1 MALLV
6 YKFSDYE
13 HTAEREQYRAICKQ
27 LKSLYAENEGL
38 CIFIANYNIYDC
50 ELDGIL
56 IKNDAI
62 MCVEFKNYGGT
73 VIAVDNGNWKLSD
86 GTIIKGGSRKSV
98 YQQANINHVAIKRGL
113 KDGNVLSAKTLQ
125 NVAAL
130 VVFHQPIILEN
141 RLSQKT
147 QSWLHICDE
156 SSFIEKVED
165 ITSKTTNLSN
175 NDILELVDK
184 MALDEDYLDNN
195 YSNIEVLKDD
205 TVLSVDCNSQEEP
218 YSLNE
223 TLKQKIHE
231 DKSFS
236 ILSNVI
242 ADEESMDEEKQGLT
256 SFVNQIVKTII
267 GEGKCRVFVVKSRDA
282 YALFEEHDIHLSQ
295 KYIIVLEGSNIES
308 YCQKLSKFTN
318 HVVQKFN
325 TNLIYWQDGPNM
337 DDIAIETSDVT
348 EIQQSST
355 DIDLSS
361 QVLAPKILSPRKC
374 KTVLPHWL
382 DIFLFSNMQA
392 SYAPEHNRY
401 EYNLDL
407 NQDEIKVYLG
417 TYFPRSYAET
427 FCIYDNI
434 LSNKSYLNMLNEQ
447 NVINILD
454 IGCGTGGELFGV
466 ITSITKYLSSPKV
479 INIYACDGNAQAL
492 EALEEICNVS
502 KVHTHHQINLTTVRK
517 LYALKTKLD
526 TKEIEKFSYDIILC
540 NKVICE
546 LISKKIMSDNAYTKI
561 VNSLSPLLSDVGL
574 LLILDVTTKDEHT
587 GYYYPQIMNKGLNNF
602 VSHSSVFQT
611 LLPIS
616 CVGNDKCENLC
627 FMQQIFYVSHSRK
640 NADES
645 KVCYRILCRK
655 NLSIKL
661 LPSDIQPGK
670 YVINKNK
677 FKQGDDA
684 SVCKM
689 IQGERIIDPFN
700 INL

>member
-13 HTAEREQYRAICKQ
+13 YTAEREQYRSVCKL
-27 LKSLYAENEGL
+27 LKSLYAEKDDL
-38 CIFIANYNIYDC
+38 CIFIANYSIYDC
-50 ELDGIL
+50 EVDGIL
-56 IKNDAI
+56 FKNDAI
-62 MCVEFKNYGGT
+62 MCIEFKNYGGT

-86 GTIIKGGSRKSV
+86 GTIIKGGFRRTV
-98 YQQANINHVAIKRGL
+98 YQQANLNHVAIKRGL
-113 KDGNVLSAKTLQ
+113 KDGNILSAKTLQ
-125 NVAAL
+125 NVASL

-141 RLSQKT
+141 KLSQKT
-147 QSWLHICDE
+147 QSWLHVCDDF
-156 SSFIEKVED
+156 SFIEKVED
-165 ITSKTTNLSN
+165 ITNKTINLSN
-175 NDILELVDK
+175 KDILGLIDK
-184 MALDEDYLDNN
+184 MALNEEYLDKN
-195 YSNIEVLKDD
+195 YSNIEVLKEDPILD
-205 TVLSVDCNSQEEP
+205 IVSTSQGKLS
-218 YSLNE
+218 SLNE
-223 TLKQKIHE
+223 TFQKKKCE

-236 ILSNVI
+236 ILSNIIV
-242 ADEESMDEEKQGLT
+242 DEESLDEEKQGLS

-267 GEGKCRVFVVKSRDA
+267 GEDKCREFVMYSRDA
-282 YALFEEHDIHLSQ
+282 FSLFEEHNILLSQ
-295 KYIIVLEGSNIES
+295 KYLIVLYGNNIEY

-318 HVVQKFN
+318 HSVQRIN
-325 TNLIYWQDGPNM
+325 SNLIWWQYGPS
-337 DDIAIETSDVT
+337 IEKIKIEASGVV
-348 EIQQSST
+348 EKQQAMPNIDSSRKG
-355 DIDLSS
+355 DAAQIISF
-361 QVLAPKILSPRKC
+361 RKC
-374 KTVLPHWL
+374 KTILPHWL

-392 SYAPEHNRY
+392 AYAPEYNRY

-407 NQDEIKVYLG
+407 NQNEIKVYLG

-434 LSNKSYLNMLNEQ
+434 LNNKSYKNILNEQ
-447 NVINILD
+447 TEINILD
-454 IGCGTGGELFGV
+454 VGCGTGGEILG
-466 ITSITKYLSSPKV
+466 IISSITKHLSSPKI
-479 INIYACDGNAQAL
+479 INICACDGNEQAL
-492 EALEEICNVS
+492 EALEAICLAS
-502 KVHTHHQINLTTVRK
+502 KLHTHHQINLTTVRK
-517 LYALKTKLD
+517 LFVFQTMLD
-526 TKEIEKFSYDIILC
+526 TKEIDGTFYDIILC

-546 LISKKIMSDNAYTKI
+546 LISKKIILDNAYAKI
-561 VNSLSPLLSDVGL
+561 ANSLSPLLSDIGL

-587 GYYYPQIMNKGLNNF
+587 GHYYPQIMNKGLNNF
-602 VSHSSVFQT
+602 VSNSSVVQT
-611 LLPIS
+611 LLPMS
-616 CVGNDKCENLC
+616 CAVNDKCENLC

>member
-62 MCVEFKNYGGT
+62 MCVEFKNYGGN

-223 TLKQKIHE
+223 TLK
-231 DKSFS
+231 
-236 ILSNVI
+236 
-242 ADEESMDEEKQGLT
+242 
-256 SFVNQIVKTII
+256 
-267 GEGKCRVFVVKSRDA
+267 
-282 YALFEEHDIHLSQ
+282 
-295 KYIIVLEGSNIES
+295 
-308 YCQKLSKFTN
+308 
-318 HVVQKFN
+318 
-325 TNLIYWQDGPNM
+325 P
-337 DDIAIETSDVT
+337 
-348 EIQQSST
+348 
-355 DIDLSS
+355 
-361 QVLAPKILSPRKC
+361 
-374 KTVLPHWL
+374 
-382 DIFLFSNMQA
+382 
-392 SYAPEHNRY
+392 
-401 EYNLDL
+401 
-407 NQDEIKVYLG
+407 
-417 TYFPRSYAET
+417 
-427 FCIYDNI
+427 
-434 LSNKSYLNMLNEQ
+434 
-447 NVINILD
+447 
-454 IGCGTGGELFGV
+454 
-466 ITSITKYLSSPKV
+466 
-479 INIYACDGNAQAL
+479 
-492 EALEEICNVS
+492 
-502 KVHTHHQINLTTVRK
+502 
-517 LYALKTKLD
+517 
-526 TKEIEKFSYDIILC
+526 
-540 NKVICE
+540 
-546 LISKKIMSDNAYTKI
+546 
-561 VNSLSPLLSDVGL
+561 
-574 LLILDVTTKDEHT
+574 
-587 GYYYPQIMNKGLNNF
+587 
-602 VSHSSVFQT
+602 
-611 LLPIS
+611 
-616 CVGNDKCENLC
+616 
-627 FMQQIFYVSHSRK
+627 
-640 NADES
+640 
-645 KVCYRILCRK
+645 
-655 NLSIKL
+655 
-661 LPSDIQPGK
+661 
-670 YVINKNK
+670 
-677 FKQGDDA
+677 
-684 SVCKM
+684 
-689 IQGERIIDPFN
+689 
-700 INL
+700 